1 MNQTSEEVG
10 RGGSPLSVAIVGVE
24 RLEPSL
30 AFYRDTIGLEAGPE
44 TRWSGPAFERHWQL
58 PAGSSARA
66 VLLAFPGSSVGRI
79 LLLEFDS
86 PARRHVRQPGEDRPL
101 GIWNVNF
108 YTYDIVAAANNVAAK
123 GYQLW
128 SRPTEHLI
136 QANEG
141 AATVGE
147 PTEVLFEGP
156 DGVIINLVQLPESEG
171 TRVGEMR
178 RYLDRH
184 GTTPT
189 GYTEVVTSAHTVRDM
204 AAAVRFYQ
212 EVLGMGVLIDAVI
225 GSPVSNAFLHLPPD
239 ARTHSVFVKGE
250 HMFGKIA
257 LSQPL
262 NYEPLDIVE
271 RAAPPNIGYLAMGFR
286 VPDLA
291 AAEAA
296 CRRLAVT
303 IFSEPVEIDLPGE
316 GVRRAMVVR
325 APSSGALMQIAEGPP
340 V

>member
-1 MNQTSEEVG
+1 MHQTSEEVG

-24 RLEPSL
+24 QLEQSL
-30 AFYRDTIGLEAGPE
+30 AFYRDVIGLEASPV
-44 TRWSGPAFERHWQL
+44 TRWSGHAFEQHWRL
-58 PAGSSARA
+58 PPGSSARA
-66 VLLAFPGSSVGRI
+66 VVLGFPGSSVGRI
-79 LLLEFDS
+79 LLLEFDA
-86 PARRHVRQPGEDRPL
+86 PNRQFVRQPGQDRPY
-101 GIWNVNF
+101 GIWNLNF
-108 YTYDIVAAANNVAAK
+108 YTYDIAGAAGDVEAR

-136 QANEG
+136 AANAG

-156 DGVIINLVQLPESEG
+156 DGVIINLVQLPAGEG

-178 RYLDRH
+178 RYLDQH

-204 AAAVRFYQ
+204 AAAVRFYH
-212 EVLGMGVLIDAVI
+212 EVLDMGVLIDAVI
-225 GSPVSNAFLHLPPD
+225 DSPVSNQFLHLPPH
-239 ARTHSVFVKGE
+239 ARTHSVFVKGG

-257 LSQPL
+257 LGQPL
-262 NYEPLDIVE
+262 NYDALDLVD
-271 RAAPPNIGYLAMGFR
+271 RAVPPNIGYLAMGFR
-286 VPDLA
+286 TPDLA

-296 CRRLAVT
+296 CRRLGVAF
-303 IFSEPVEIDLPGE
+303 FSEPIEVDLPGD
-316 GVRRAMVVR
+316 GRRRAMVVR
-325 APSSGALMQIAEGPP
+325 APGSGALMQIAEGPP